1 MINTTAIAD
10 NLNTYI
16 RTGQKVH
23 TESATINNMK
33 VEDAARELGK
43 SIQFVRVQ
51 LQRGLVTWGYAIIIS
66 GGRYTYYIS
75 PILFYQAIGK
85 PLPSKYRETEELQ
98 GENRYTVITDPVI
111 ARKISWEVR

>member
-16 RTGQKVH
+16 RTGQKVR
-23 TESATINNMK
+23 TESATIKNMK
-33 VEDAARELGK
+33 VEDAAKELGK
-43 SIQFVRVQ
+43 SIQYVRIK
-51 LQRGLVTWGYAIIIS
+51 LQRGLVSWGNATIIS

-75 PILFYQAIGK
+75 PYLFYQAIGK

-98 GENRYTVITDPVI
+98 GTERYTVITEPI
-111 ARKISWEVR
+111 SNISWNWRR